1 MIGDQFNHPSNESVV
16 SSGFDFGNLR
26 ISRCSG
32 AGQNSLQNIYLE
44 RLLY

>member
-1 MIGDQFNHPSNESVV
+1 MIGVNHPSNESVAG
-16 SSGFDFGNLR
+16 SEFDFGNLR
-26 ISRCSG
+26 ISSRSG